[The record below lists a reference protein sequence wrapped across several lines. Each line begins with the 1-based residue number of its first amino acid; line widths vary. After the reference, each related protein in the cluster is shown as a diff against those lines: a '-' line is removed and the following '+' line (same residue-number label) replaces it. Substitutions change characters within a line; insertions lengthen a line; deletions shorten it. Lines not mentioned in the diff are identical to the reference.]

1 MEDARIL
8 RDGARVSETRAK
20 FIRGE
25 SKQSRAK
32 GRSRN
37 PVIVPELNRSSSSES
52 KSKNPPLE
60 RSESF
65 LQQRAKRKV
74 DLVVAKDEVIETE
87 SLMVEEAEEQAQC
100 EWLSDMIR

>member
-1 MEDARIL
+1 MELESAKPERSL
-8 RDGARVSETRAK
+8 SE
-20 FIRGE
+20 GNP
-25 SKQSRAK
+25 SKAERK
-32 GRSRN
+32 D
-37 PVIVPELNRSSSSES
+37 VHEIRSSFLNLIGRRPQNL
-52 KSKNPPLE
+52 KARTLLPLE